1 MNELVIGLGLAVWFG
16 ILTSISPCP
25 LASNIA
31 AVSYIGGQNSGPRQ
45 VLLAGMLYTAGR
57 ALTYTVIGSILVS
70 STRYISFVA
79 NFLQTWMN
87 ILLGPFLL
95 VAGLVLL
102 DVIRFGSFGLQG
114 RFGEKIQHRIRGIGI
129 WGAGILGI
137 VFALSFCPVSAA
149 LFFGS
154 LFSIAFQY
162 HSPFAMPALFGVGTA
177 LPVIAFAFLVAFASE
192 SINRAFQ
199 GVTRFEW
206 WARKTTAVI
215 FIGAGG
221 YYISRYLFEW
231 I

>member
-1 MNELVIGLGLAVWFG
+1 MNEIVIAFGMSAWFG

-31 AVSYIGGQNSGPRQ
+31 AVSYIGGQHQGPRR
-45 VLLAGMLYTAGR
+45 VLLAGALYTAGR
-57 ALTYTVIGSILVS
+57 ALTYTLLGALLIS
-70 STRYISFVA
+70 STQHVSAVA

-87 ILLGPFLL
+87 ILLGPVLIL
-95 VAGLVLL
+95 VGLVLF

-114 RFGEKIQHRIRGIGI
+114 RFGGIIQSRIGKIGV
-129 WGAGILGI
+129 WGAGVLGI

-154 LFSIAFQY
+154 LFSVAFRF
-162 HSPFAMPALFGVGTA
+162 HSPVAMPALFGIGTA
-177 LPVIAFAFLVAFASE
+177 LPVVVFAFVIAFASDG
-192 SINRAFQ
+192 INRAFQ

-206 WARKTTAVI
+206 WARKGTAVI

-221 YYISRYLFEW
+221 YYIIRYIFEW

>member
-1 MNELVIGLGLAVWFG
+1 MNEFVIGLGMAAWFG

-31 AVSYIGGQNSGPRQ
+31 AVSYIGGQQQGPRR
-45 VLLAGMLYTAGR
+45 VLIAGALYTAGR
-57 ALTYTVIGSILVS
+57 TLTYTLLGAVLVS
-70 STRYISFVA
+70 STGYISPVA

-87 ILLGPFLL
+87 ILLGPIL
-95 VAGLVLL
+95 VMVGLVLL
-102 DVIRFGSFGLQG
+102 DVIHFGSFGLQG
-114 RFGEKIQHRIRGIGI
+114 RFGDRIHTRIGETGI

-154 LFSIAFQY
+154 LFSVAFQY
-162 HSPFAMPALFGVGTA
+162 QSPIAMPALFGIGTA
-177 LPVIAFAFLVAFASE
+177 LPVVVFALVIGFASGAV
-192 SINRAFQ
+192 NRVFQ

-206 WARKTTAVI
+206 WARKITAVV

-221 YYISRYLFEW
+221 YYMSRYIFAW